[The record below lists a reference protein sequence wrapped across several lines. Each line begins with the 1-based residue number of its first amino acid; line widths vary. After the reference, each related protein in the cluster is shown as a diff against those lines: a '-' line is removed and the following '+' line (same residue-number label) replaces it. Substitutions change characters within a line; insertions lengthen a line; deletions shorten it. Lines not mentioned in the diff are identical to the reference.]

1 MKAYSTNLRERVVA
15 ACGEPGARIYQVAA
29 RFRVSVAFVNKL
41 FRRQRTR
48 VWSRL
53 ACVRR
58 SRAAAGPGGPGA
70 VARLPGPAAR
80 RDAGRGAGGF
90 GGGRRAGPE
99 SHGRMAGCGKLGLGP
114 QKNAHAS
121 ERDTERVVGLRR
133 SFLAAVQAEDWMRFV
148 FVDEMRLKHLGPA
161 PT

>member
-1 MKAYSTNLRERVVA
+1 
-15 ACGEPGARIYQVAA
+15 
-29 RFRVSVAFVNKL
+29 
-41 FRRQRTR
+41 
-48 VWSRL
+48 
-53 ACVRR
+53 
-58 SRAAAGPGGPGA
+58 
-70 VARLPGPAAR
+70 
-80 RDAGRGAGGF
+80 
-90 GGGRRAGPE
+90 
-99 SHGRMAGCGKLGLGP
+99 MAGCGKLGLGP